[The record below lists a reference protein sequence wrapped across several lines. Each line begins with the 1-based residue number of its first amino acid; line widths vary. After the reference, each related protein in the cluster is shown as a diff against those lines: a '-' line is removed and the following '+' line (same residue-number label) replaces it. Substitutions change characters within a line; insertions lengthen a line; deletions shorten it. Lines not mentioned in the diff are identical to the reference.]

1 MRDAE
6 LDEFALLARNSDADL
21 ARPALAIARIEYPRL
36 DPQPYLSRLDA
47 MGALMRQKLQ
57 REPDRPHPDDV
68 PRRVASMNAFLFG
81 ELGFAGNRDK
91 YDDPRNSFLNQV
103 LDRRTGIPIT
113 LAVVYIEVAR
123 RAGLRI
129 EGINFPGHFL
139 LRAIQPPRLDDAAP
153 LIVDPFHAGAL
164 LDERDCRRLLE
175 RHVGEEAAFS
185 PALLVPATKQQILA
199 RMLLNLKRLYIAMR
213 SFPYARV
220 ASDLLLAVDP
230 AALHELR
237 DRGLISYHL
246 QDFSP
251 ALRDL
256 QDYLRLSADLPADRE
271 EREQL
276 WEHVKNLRRR
286 VSEMN

>member
-1 MRDAE
+1 
-6 LDEFALLARNSDADL
+6 
-21 ARPALAIARIEYPRL
+21 
-36 DPQPYLSRLDA
+36 
-47 MGALMRQKLQ
+47 
-57 REPDRPHPDDV
+57 
-68 PRRVASMNAFLFG
+68 
-81 ELGFAGNRDK
+81 
-91 YDDPRNSFLNQV
+91 
-103 LDRRTGIPIT
+103 
-113 LAVVYIEVAR
+113 
-123 RAGLRI
+123 
-129 EGINFPGHFL
+129 
-139 LRAIQPPRLDDAAP
+139 
-153 LIVDPFHAGAL
+153 
-164 LDERDCRRLLE
+164 
-175 RHVGEEAAFS
+175 
-185 PALLVPATKQQILA
+185 VPATKQQILA